1 MERWSAGRRSRIGG
15 GWFDGELE
23 PPVRPPENRP
33 PLGWGGAEEADF
45 ISVAFLRAGTRAG

>member
-23 PPVRPPENRP
+23 PPVRPLENRP